1 MANASLHIPI
11 TGDASQFLAEV
22 NKAVDALRKLQNEFN
37 SALSTSGKKAKLD
50 IDVDAVE
57 GSIADLKQK
66 IKSLEETRNNL
77 SPFDLDNLEA
87 ANRQIQEYKN
97 EVSRLQGIGVKIDI
111 EPPPLG
117 SIADL
122 RDSLKKA
129 LTLRD
134 LVSFTD
140 TAALEQYNTTI
151 QTLKARI
158 KELEGVGI
166 EVNTKPISPVLE
178 NSIAGLQQKLNS
190 LKTAV
195 INVDVNNEDE
205 IARLNTQIIELEQRI
220 ARLKNLSIDPSGKVT
235 QSANKARQSLT
246 NLTLVAQDLPF
257 GFIAIQNNLPNL
269 FKSFGDLSSEAG
281 GLKGGLKQLGKAMI
295 GPAGLFFA
303 FSAVTAAVTFAVNE
317 YGSLDAAIRALTG
330 KTTELDGITDSNKKS
345 R

>member
-158 KELEGVGI
+158 K
-166 EVNTKPISPVLE
+166 
-178 NSIAGLQQKLNS
+178 
-190 LKTAV
+190 
-195 INVDVNNEDE
+195 
-205 IARLNTQIIELEQRI
+205 
-220 ARLKNLSIDPSGKVT
+220 
-235 QSANKARQSLT
+235 
-246 NLTLVAQDLPF
+246 
-257 GFIAIQNNLPNL
+257 
-269 FKSFGDLSSEAG
+269 
-281 GLKGGLKQLGKAMI
+281 
-295 GPAGLFFA
+295 
-303 FSAVTAAVTFAVNE
+303 
-317 YGSLDAAIRALTG
+317 
-330 KTTELDGITDSNKKS
+330 
-345 R
+345 